1 MHKCLIVSLKIISK
15 TSKIHFTFRIWAHL
29 NNERT
34 DHMGILTM
42 AKKRRRTAPDERRE
56 LLLALDEAGRRRDA
70 ALRYFDSIEDD
81 HLIVSAVHE
90 LESAA
95 AQYTALLRQ
104 AKNAGIRRTFLE
116 AQAMKRECPEPEK
129 VP

>member
-1 MHKCLIVSLKIISK
+1 
-15 TSKIHFTFRIWAHL
+15 
-29 NNERT
+29 
-34 DHMGILTM
+34 MGILTM

-129 VP
+129 LP